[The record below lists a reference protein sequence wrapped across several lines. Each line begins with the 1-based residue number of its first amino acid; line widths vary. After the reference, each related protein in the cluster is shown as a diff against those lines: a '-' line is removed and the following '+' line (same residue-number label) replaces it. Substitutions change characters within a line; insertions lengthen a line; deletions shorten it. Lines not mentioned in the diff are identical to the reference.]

1 MRKIILN
8 LAISLDGYIEGS
20 NGEYD
25 WCIMD
30 DDMGFDAFFNRFD
43 AAFYGR
49 KSYQL
54 LDNQNPETF
63 SNDAEREAYE
73 QMQSIK
79 KYVFSDTLKEVGK
92 GDELINSQNLLEKVN
107 ELKNQQGK
115 DIWLF
120 GGSSLVTTFVNLDLV
135 DEYELGLHPII
146 LGAGKPLFIDI
157 KKREYLKL
165 VSSKPTKS
173 GVVMLTYIPDR
184 KLHSPS
190 WA

>member
-8 LAISLDGYIEGS
+8 LAISLDGYIEGA

-30 DDMGFDAFFNRFD
+30 DDMGFDTFFNKFD

-49 KSYQL
+49 KSYQMFG
-54 LDNQNPETF
+54 NQNPETF

-73 QMQSIK
+73 QMKNIR
-79 KYVFSDTLKEVGK
+79 KYVFSDTLKEVGE

-165 VSSKPTKS
+165 VDSKPTKS
-173 GVVMLTYIPDR
+173 GVVMLTYQPNKI
-184 KLHSPS
+184 
-190 WA
+190 